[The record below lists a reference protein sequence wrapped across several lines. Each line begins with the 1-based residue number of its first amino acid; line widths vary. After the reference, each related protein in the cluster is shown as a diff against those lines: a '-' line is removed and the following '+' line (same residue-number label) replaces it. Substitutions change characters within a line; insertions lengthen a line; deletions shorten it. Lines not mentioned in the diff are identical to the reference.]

1 MKSFSKESKDKI
13 VLDLKQVS
21 NNWGSLLSK
30 YDEEVLTNQ
39 QDIDKLSKTLDS
51 LKDNKSISDSISKEI
66 QEKESNIKRI
76 RSSKKDLIAYLD
88 IKKSQIG
95 KLVSRSKIQE
105 NNKKEI
111 METLKW
117 NIENMK
123 SELQKLKENY
133 DAMVPFPKIQENIQI
148 EMKKLSDDIV
158 VKEKELKRQET
169 SELISKTLLEKVE
182 AMWWKELLEKD
193 LTLSKYDLKKVNEY
207 NYRFV
212 DNDWKEIMNV
222 QDLWLLDINRHGS
235 YFVRKLDD
243 KFIDIVSNDSHYIYD
258 LKNMKILWQV
268 DNNVNIIENDWNK
281 YVVLRDVNTFAA
293 DNEYNVFDL
302 KTWEKIFDKKIKG
315 NPWWIKKMWDKNVIY
330 TRTYVGNKTKIHF
343 YAKENWDEIGSKT
356 WYMGNRII
364 FDLDDLSKNP
374 ISDTDKSEFIKKM
387 FGMDNVFFI
396 DNWYGVNS
404 ISVLDSNNIDKI
416 GDFSTK
422 SGAVKM
428 EDGSMVALKYME
440 NSNNWIIFDLEEQ
453 KDLSS
458 DFCDTK
464 YSIKDF
470 DDYCVFTKVDWNN
483 ILLNKKTKKVVDC
496 MWKVSSDIIPGTS
509 FVLVS
514 YNKNQG
520 WYDFKRLVNIDKSN
534 VLSLKDNANYNI
546 EDVYVFRSDKI
557 SSNVIVKLKNKSGD
571 FVYSYVNI
579 VNDLDENGDLKINK
593 TYSKIDKKWSGY
605 DLSNWLFSKIKIDWY
620 GNKI

>member
-356 WYMGNRII
+356 WYMGDRII
-364 FDLDDLSKNP
+364 FDLDDLSKKP

>member
-30 YDEEVLTNQ
+30 YDEEISKNHQ
-39 QDIDKLSKTLDS
+39 EIEKLSQTLDS
-51 LKDNKSISDSISKEI
+51 LKDNKSISGSISKEI
-66 QEKESNIKRI
+66 EDRESNIKKI

-105 NNKKEI
+105 DNKKEI

-193 LTLSKYDLKKVNEY
+193 LTLSKYELKNIDG
-207 NYRFV
+207 YRNVFV
-212 DNDWKEIMNV
+212 DEKWDNIERIEN
-222 QDLWLLDINRHGS
+222 LWLDINRHGP

-243 KFIDIVSNDSHYIYD
+243 RFIDIVSNDSHYIYD

-268 DNNVNIIENDWNK
+268 DHNVNVFENDWNK
-281 YVVLRDVNTFAA
+281 YVGLRDVNTFAA
-293 DNEYNVFDL
+293 DNEYSIFDL

-343 YAKENWDEIGSKT
+343 YAKENWDEIWSKT
-356 WYMGNRII
+356 GYIGDRII

-374 ISDTDKSEFIKKM
+374 ISDTDKSEFLKKM
-387 FGMDNVFFI
+387 FGMGNVFFI

-440 NSNNWIIFDLEEQ
+440 NSNNWIIFN
-453 KDLSS
+453 LSEKQQLS
-458 DFCDTK
+458 NDVCDVE
-464 YSIKDF
+464 YLIKDF
-470 DDYCVFTKVDWNN
+470 NNFCLFKWVDWND
-483 ILLNKKTKKVVDC
+483 ILLNKDTKKVLDC
-496 MWKVSSDIIPGTS
+496 SGEVPWGHSLQNGANFIT
-509 FVLVS
+509 S
-514 YNKNQG
+514 YNKKDQVR
-520 WYDFKRLVNIDKSN
+520 RLIDVK
-534 VLSLKDNANYNI
+534 NANI
-546 EDVYVFRSDKI
+546 
-557 SSNVIVKLKNKSGD
+557 LLSGD
-571 FVYSYVNI
+571 ITPLYFDSNSLSFNKIIFKSEDEKYSI
-579 VNDLDENGDLKINK
+579 IDLDNDIDEKWNIIIRKA
-593 TYSKIDKKWSGY
+593 YSKLEKLWDWYKLSNNMFSSVLVDGQWNLVDKKW
-605 DLSNWLFSKIKIDWY
+605 
-620 GNKI
+620 NKI

>member
-30 YDEEVLTNQ
+30 YDEEDLTNQ

-105 NNKKEI
+105 DNKKEI

-193 LTLSKYDLKKVNEY
+193 LTLSKYELKNIDG
-207 NYRFV
+207 YRNVFV
-212 DNDWKEIMNV
+212 DEKWDNIERIEN
-222 QDLWLLDINRHGS
+222 LWLDINRHGP

-243 KFIDIVSNDSHYIYD
+243 RFIDIVSNDSHYIYD

-268 DNNVNIIENDWNK
+268 DHNVNVFENDWNK
-281 YVVLRDVNTFAA
+281 YVGLRDVNTFAA
-293 DNEYNVFDL
+293 DNEYSIFDL

-330 TRTYVGNKTKIHF
+330 TRTYFGNKTRIHF
-343 YAKENWDEIGSKT
+343 YAKENWDEIWSKT
-356 WYMGNRII
+356 GYIGDRII

-374 ISDTDKSEFIKKM
+374 ISDTDKSEFLKKM
-387 FGMDNVFFI
+387 FGMGNVFFI

-483 ILLNKKTKKVVDC
+483 LLLNKKTKKVVDC
-496 MWKVSSDIIPGTS
+496 MWKVSSDVIQGTS

-571 FVYSYVNI
+571 FVYSYVNLI
-579 VNDLDENGDLKINK
+579 NDMDSNWELKINK

>member
-30 YDEEVLTNQ
+30 YDEEISKNHQ
-39 QDIDKLSKTLDS
+39 EIEKLSQTLDS
-51 LKDNKSISDSISKEI
+51 LKDNKSISGSISKEI
-66 QEKESNIKRI
+66 EDRESNIKKI
-76 RSSKKDLIAYLD
+76 RSSKKDLIDYLD

-105 NNKKEI
+105 DNKKEI

-193 LTLSKYDLKKVNEY
+193 FALNKYELKNIDG
-207 NYRFV
+207 YRNVFV
-212 DNDWKEIMNV
+212 DEKWDNIERIEN
-222 QDLWLLDINRHGS
+222 LWLDINRHGP

-243 KFIDIVSNDSHYIYD
+243 RFIDIVSNDSHYIYD

-268 DNNVNIIENDWNK
+268 DHNVNVFENDWNK
-281 YVVLRDVNTFAA
+281 YVGLRDVNTFAA
-293 DNEYNVFDL
+293 DNEYSIFDL

-330 TRTYVGNKTKIHF
+330 TRTYFGNKTRIHF
-343 YAKENWDEIGSKT
+343 YAKENWDEIWSKT
-356 WYMGNRII
+356 GYIGDRIV
-364 FDLDDLSKNP
+364 FDLDELSQNP
-374 ISDTDKSEFIKKM
+374 ISDTDKRDFIKKV
-387 FGMDNVFFI
+387 FGVGNVFFI
-396 DNWYGVNS
+396 DNWYGVDS
-404 ISVLDSNNIDKI
+404 ISVLDSNTLEKI
-416 GDFSTK
+416 GDFATK
-422 SGAVKM
+422 SDAVQM

-440 NSNNWIIFDLEEQ
+440 NSNDWIIFDLKEQ

-458 DFCDTK
+458 DFCNTR
-464 YSIKDF
+464 YSIKNYDN
-470 DDYCVFTKVDWNN
+470 YCVVTKVDWNN
-483 ILLNKKTKKVVDC
+483 LILNKKTKKVVDC
-496 MWKVSSDIIPGTS
+496 MWKVSSDIISGTS

-514 YNKNQG
+514 SNKWWHNFQ
-520 WYDFKRLVNIDKSN
+520 RLVNVDKSN
-534 VLSLKDNANYNI
+534 VLSLVDKTNYSLQ
-546 EDVYVFRSDKI
+546 DVYVFRSDKI
-557 SSNVIVKLKNKSGD
+557 SSNIIIQLKNKSGD
-571 FVYSYVNI
+571 LVYSYVNI
-579 VNDLDENGDLKINK
+579 VDDLDENGDLKINK

-605 DLSNWLFSKIKIDWY
+605 DLSNWLFSKIKINWY

>member
-30 YDEEVLTNQ
+30 YDEEISKNHQ
-39 QDIDKLSKTLDS
+39 EIEKLSQTLDS
-51 LKDNKSISDSISKEI
+51 LKDNKSISGSISKEI
-66 QEKESNIKRI
+66 EDRESNIKKI

-105 NNKKEI
+105 DNKKEI

-193 LTLSKYDLKKVNEY
+193 LTLSKYELKNIDG
-207 NYRFV
+207 YRNVFV
-212 DNDWKEIMNV
+212 DEKWDNIERIEN
-222 QDLWLLDINRHGS
+222 LWLDINRHGP

-243 KFIDIVSNDSHYIYD
+243 RFIDIVSNDSHYIYD

-268 DNNVNIIENDWNK
+268 DHNVNVFENDWNK
-281 YVVLRDVNTFAA
+281 YVGLRDVNTFAA

-343 YAKENWDEIGSKT
+343 YAKKNWDEIGSKT
-356 WYMGNRII
+356 WYMGDRII

-374 ISDTDKSEFIKKM
+374 ISDTDKSEFLKKM
-387 FGMDNVFFI
+387 FGMGNVFFI

-440 NSNNWIIFDLEEQ
+440 NSNNWIIFN
-453 KDLSS
+453 LSEKQQLS
-458 DFCDTK
+458 NDVCDVE
-464 YSIKDF
+464 YLIKDF
-470 DDYCVFTKVDWNN
+470 NNFCLFKWVDWND
-483 ILLNKKTKKVVDC
+483 ILLNKDTKKVLDC
-496 MWKVSSDIIPGTS
+496 SGEVPWGHSLQNGANFIT
-509 FVLVS
+509 S
-514 YNKNQG
+514 YNKKDQVR
-520 WYDFKRLVNIDKSN
+520 RLIDVK
-534 VLSLKDNANYNI
+534 NANI
-546 EDVYVFRSDKI
+546 
-557 SSNVIVKLKNKSGD
+557 LLSGD
-571 FVYSYVNI
+571 ITPLYFDSNSLSFNKIIFKSEDEKYSI
-579 VNDLDENGDLKINK
+579 IDLDNDIDEKWNIIIRKA
-593 TYSKIDKKWSGY
+593 YSKLEKLWDWYKLSNNMFSSVLVDGQWNLVDKKW
-605 DLSNWLFSKIKIDWY
+605 
-620 GNKI
+620 NKI

>member
-30 YDEEVLTNQ
+30 YDEEDLTNQ

-105 NNKKEI
+105 DNKKEI

-193 LTLSKYDLKKVNEY
+193 FALNKYELKNIDG
-207 NYRFV
+207 YRNVFV
-212 DNDWKEIMNV
+212 DEKWDNIERIEN
-222 QDLWLLDINRHGS
+222 LWLDINRHGP

-243 KFIDIVSNDSHYIYD
+243 RFIDIVSNDSHYIYD

-268 DNNVNIIENDWNK
+268 DHNVNVFENDWNK
-281 YVVLRDVNTFAA
+281 YVGLRDVNTFAA
-293 DNEYNVFDL
+293 DNEYSIFDL

-330 TRTYVGNKTKIHF
+330 TRTYFGNKTRIHF
-343 YAKENWDEIGSKT
+343 YAKENWDEIWSKT
-356 WYMGNRII
+356 GYIGDRII

-374 ISDTDKSEFIKKM
+374 ISDTDKSEFLKKM
-387 FGMDNVFFI
+387 FGMGNVFFI

-483 ILLNKKTKKVVDC
+483 LLLNKKTKKVVDC
-496 MWKVSSDIIPGTS
+496 MWKVSSDVIQGTS

-571 FVYSYVNI
+571 FVYSYVNLI
-579 VNDLDENGDLKINK
+579 NDMDSNWELKINK